1 MLATPA
7 RPSRSRFAHWE
18 DKHKSTRPFCAR
30 PAYNPLSAASLPLP
44 VLIVLTSRSSE
55 DPEENTDGTR
65 PLTPPIRL
73 T

>member
-18 DKHKSTRPFCAR
+18 HKHKRTQPFCAR
-30 PAYNPLSAASLPLP
+30 PVYNLLSAAFLPSP

-55 DPEENTDGTR
+55 DPEETTDGTR